1 MKASDIIKELQKHI
15 DLYGDCE
22 VIFRDSDG
30 DNDIDIL
37 SVYQDDEAARTVVSN
52 QFDYF
57 TD

>member
-1 MKASDIIKELQKHI
+1 MKASDIIKELQKRI
-15 DLYGDCE
+15 DIYGDCE

-30 DNDIDIL
+30 DDDIDIL
-37 SVYQDDEAARTVVSN
+37 SVYQDEEAERTVVSN